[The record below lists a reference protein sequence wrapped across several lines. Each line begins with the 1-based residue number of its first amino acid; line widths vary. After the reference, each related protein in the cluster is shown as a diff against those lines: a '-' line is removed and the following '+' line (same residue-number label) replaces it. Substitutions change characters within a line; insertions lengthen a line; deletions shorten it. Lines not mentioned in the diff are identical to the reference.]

1 MNISFDTFPVLSNNK
16 CNVCWCNEAMVVCK
30 LKYGQ
35 ASTDYESDV
44 LTNAPRRP
52 DERFVFLVIP
62 MYNIVCYRYE
72 VLLIAKPTAK
82 QELCFVFK
90 RSKD

>member
-1 MNISFDTFPVLSNNK
+1 MWAFDGVRTHD
-16 CNVCWCNEAMVVCK
+16 C
-30 LKYGQ
+30 Q
-35 ASTDYESDV
+35 AATDYESDV

-62 MYNIVCYRYE
+62 MYTIVCYRYE
-72 VLLIAKPTAK
+72 VLLIVKPTAK

-90 RSKD
+90 SSKD